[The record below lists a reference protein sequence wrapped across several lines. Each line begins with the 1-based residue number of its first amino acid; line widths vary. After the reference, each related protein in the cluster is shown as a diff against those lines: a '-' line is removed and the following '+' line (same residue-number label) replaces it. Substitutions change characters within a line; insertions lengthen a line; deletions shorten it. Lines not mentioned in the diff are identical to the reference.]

1 MRSIRTREFR
11 RLLAALPVEAR
22 RQASHA
28 YQQFQDDPYHES
40 LHFKRASGYDDVYS
54 ARVGIRYRVLGIRDG
69 DVLVWYW
76 IGTHADYDRLLRGR

>member
-22 RQASHA
+22 IQANRA
-28 YQQFQDDPYHES
+28 YQKFLEDPYHES
-40 LHFKRASGYDDVYS
+40 LHFKRASGFQDVYS

-69 DVLVWYW
+69 DAVIWYW
-76 IGTHADYDRLLRGR
+76 IGTHAEYDQLLGRH

>member
-1 MRSIRTREFR
+1 
-11 RLLAALPVEAR
+11 LLAALPVEAR
-22 RQASHA
+22 SQAKRAYRQ
-28 YQQFQDDPYHES
+28 FREDPYHDS

-76 IGTHADYDRLLRGR
+76 IGTHAEYDRLLRQH